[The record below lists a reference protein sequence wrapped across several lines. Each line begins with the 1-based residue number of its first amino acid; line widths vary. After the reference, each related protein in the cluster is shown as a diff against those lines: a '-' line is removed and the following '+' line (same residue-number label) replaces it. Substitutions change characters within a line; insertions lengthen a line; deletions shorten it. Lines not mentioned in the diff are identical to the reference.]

1 MKNKRGFT
9 LIELVAV
16 VALLSIVGLVVVI
29 SVNKQLDN
37 QEKRKYEIYRE
48 SILEAAEL
56 YVEPRRNMFPE
67 LSKLGDSTYVTAKE
81 IISVNLLDGDLENP
95 KTNGPIDQNTRI
107 KITVGKDNILIFEL
121 EE

>member
-56 YVEPRRNMFPE
+56 YVEPRINIFPE

-81 IISVNLLDGDLENP
+81 IISVNLLDSDLENP
-95 KTNGPIDQNTRI
+95 KTNSPIDQNTRI

>member
-67 LSKLGDSTYVTAKE
+67 LSKLGDSTYITAKD
-81 IISVNLLDGDLENP
+81 IISANLLDSELENP

>member
-81 IISVNLLDGDLENP
+81 IISVNLLDSDLENP

>member
-1 MKNKRGFT
+1 MKNKKGFT

-29 SVNKQLDN
+29 SVNKQLNN

-67 LSKLGDSTYVTAKE
+67 LSKLGDSTYITAKD
-81 IISVNLLDGDLENP
+81 IISANLLDSELENP

>member
-16 VALLSIVGLVVVI
+16 VALLSLVGIVVVI
-29 SVNKQLDN
+29 NINKQLNN
-37 QEKRKYEIYRE
+37 QEKKEYEIYRE

-56 YVEPRRNMFPE
+56 YVEPRRNLFPS
-67 LSKLGDSTYVTAKE
+67 LSKLGDTTYITVKD
-81 IISVNLLDGDLENP
+81 IISANLLDSGLENP
-95 KTNGPIDQNTRI
+95 ETNSLIDQNTRI

>member
-81 IISVNLLDGDLENP
+81 IISVNLLDSDLENP
-95 KTNGPIDQNTRI
+95 KTNSPIDQNTRI